1 MELERVGVLRTS
13 NSDLVQFIIG
23 ALESDDV
30 YLYHLENKKDSRE
43 FTISIYENK
52 SKKIKKIIGGVNVND
67 PDSIL
72 GDYLERKGEEIK
84 AVLDENSIITLK
96 QNNSGLEVTSHEV
109 DIIDRKSHK
118 KHYATC
124 PSCGKVFDSLLDLC
138 EQCDVNSE
146 HTGFACDDC
155 GADIFIDG
163 FIDGGTTT
171 YD

>member
-1 MELERVGVLRTS
+1 MELERVGVFRTS

-30 YLYHLENKKDSRE
+30 YLYHVENKKDSRE

-52 SKKIKKIIGGVNVND
+52 SKKIKKIIGGININD

-72 GDYLERKGEEIK
+72 GDYLERKDEEIK
-84 AVLDENSIITLK
+84 AVLDNSEITLK
-96 QNNSGLEVTSHEV
+96 QNDSSLQITSNEV
-109 DIIDRKSHK
+109 DIIDRGSHK
-118 KHYATC
+118 KHFATC
-124 PSCGKVFDSLLDLC
+124 PSCGKEFNSLLDLC
-138 EQCDVNSE
+138 EQCDVNSNR
-146 HTGFACDDC
+146 TGFACDDC